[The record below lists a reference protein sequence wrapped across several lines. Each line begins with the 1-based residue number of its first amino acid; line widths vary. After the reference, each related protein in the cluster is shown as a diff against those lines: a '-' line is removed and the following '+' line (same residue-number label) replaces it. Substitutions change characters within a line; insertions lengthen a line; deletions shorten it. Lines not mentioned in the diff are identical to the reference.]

1 MTPAKPA
8 KPMIGAAAAIDTT
21 LPPDTA
27 RRPTA
32 WIFVISET
40 VESPNRDRS
49 TRTHVAEAAH
59 HARADPTS
67 IEPNPAM

>member
-8 KPMIGAAAAIDTT
+8 KPMIGAAAAIETT

-32 WIFVISET
+32 WTSVISED
-40 VESPNRDRS
+40 VESPNKDLS
-49 TRTHVAEAAH
+49 TRTHVAEADH
-59 HARADPTS
+59 HASADPTS
-67 IEPNPAM
+67 IELNPTM